1 MKIDFTS
8 GTIKGDTR
16 AISLKYLKEK
26 DTVNLESYT
35 WQKSFKKEGQMK
47 TFLDRESKNN
57 S

>member
-1 MKIDFTS
+1 MEIDFTS
-8 GTIKGDTR
+8 ETIKEDTR
-16 AISLKYLKEK
+16 ATSLKYLKEK

-47 TFLDRESKNN
+47 TFLDHKSKNN